1 MLQEFYFR
9 DDTDPNYIPD
19 TFRVSDELEA
29 LVYQIR
35 MTMGTT
41 QGEVLGEPG
50 FGVNPEDL
58 LFHVNYDVQALTD
71 VIYYQLE
78 KYSSLAKSYNITI
91 DPVKYNDG
99 YREVGI
105 YDIKVNGK
113 SLIGYSYDVDE

>member
-1 MLQEFYFR
+1 
-9 DDTDPNYIPD
+9 
-19 TFRVSDELEA
+19 
-29 LVYQIR
+29 
-35 MTMGTT
+35 
-41 QGEVLGEPG
+41 
-50 FGVNPEDL
+50 
-58 LFHVNYDVQALTD
+58 VQALTD